1 MRLQNTREAANCCLI
16 ERSRRHIFL
25 LLVILF
31 QHLYSNIEFRK
42 YHRELT
48 CSPISTF
55 VFGFWSSPVE
65 SSFFS
70 RSFKFRLIPLI
81 TFNPEITFYPWF
93 DCIYKNVHNVKYLL
107 ILDKKKKPTA
117 WPLVG
122 ALNQSSSVPF
132 YYAVVRAF
140 DVDFHTQLLMTQIL
154 FSAFSFCRVHCIT
167 LGEPA

>member
-55 VFGFWSSPVE
+55 VFGFWSSSVE

-81 TFNPEITFYPWF
+81 TFNPDITFYPWY
-93 DCIYKNVHNVKYLL
+93 DCISKNVDNVKYLL
-107 ILDKKKKPTA
+107 ILDKKKKA
-117 WPLVG
+117 NCLAFG
-122 ALNQSSSVPF
+122 RGIKSEQQCSILLCSSTCFWCWLS
-132 YYAVVRAF
+132 YAA
-140 DVDFHTQLLMTQIL
+140 VDDPDFV
-154 FSAFSFCRVHCIT
+154 FSFQF
-167 LGEPA
+167 L